1 MAALVSSTFAVSP
14 PEVDGRCWVKEV
26 HTTDDGQEFD
36 YSYLCDLDAVDPQHV
51 LEARAVVIAVTLAKR
66 AAALVLVQG
75 TAVPLTRFEFLSQFE
90 PQERIAIRTEAGTD
104 PVIYDWMD
112 LLQQSGNVTQANA
125 AAGLAYLVKQGT
137 LSQARADAIL
147 GAFE

>member
-1 MAALVSSTFAVSP
+1 MTALVSSTYAVAP

-26 HTTDDGQEFD
+26 HTTDDAQEFD
-36 YSYLCDLDAVDPQHV
+36 YSYLCDMTVTDPQLV
-51 LEARAVVIAVTLAKR
+51 LEARAVIIVATLAKR
-66 AAALVLVQG
+66 AAALALVQG
-75 TAVPLTRFEFLSQFE
+75 TTVPMTRFEFLSQFE

-112 LLQQSGNVTQANA
+112 LLQQSGNVTRANA
-125 AAGLAYLVKQGT
+125 AAGLAYLVEQGT

-147 GAFE
+147 GAFD